1 MPGLMI
7 FESLAAAIRAGFQVC
22 DRTPTGYLVRKR
34 TSAGWA
40 MARVE
45 VRRP

>member
-7 FESLAAAIRAGFQVC
+7 FDSLAAAIRAGFQIH
-22 DRTPTGYLVRKR
+22 DRTPTGYLVRKH

-40 MARVE
+40 MALVE
-45 VRRP
+45 VRHA